1 MDVITKKGCNGRKQD
16 LGINSFFWLEQPCIG
31 LSFANI
37 YPPSR
42 LLGKSIANMKTRWS
56 LNSQGCMITRHA
68 TGPGSW
74 SAIMNVLA
82 LIQARL
88 NKAARIAAAQK
99 ASLVYRGV
107 PYAKA

>member
-1 MDVITKKGCNGRKQD
+1 
-16 LGINSFFWLEQPCIG
+16 
-31 LSFANI
+31 
-37 YPPSR
+37 
-42 LLGKSIANMKTRWS
+42 
-56 LNSQGCMITRHA
+56 MITRHA

-74 SAIMNVLA
+74 STIMNILA